1 MATGTS
7 TQSIS
12 SPIPGIPGRD
22 LPTSSDIHLYTDVAS
37 ARSSVP
43 VLYADCEGLDG
54 GEREPEAA
62 SIGRSKDSRDNM
74 SAENVVEESQFFHER
89 EITWCDSDDKRTRE
103 FAVTQLYPRILFA
116 FSDVIVFVHRNAR

>member
-1 MATGTS
+1 MATGSS

-12 SPIPGIPGRD
+12 TPIPGIPGRD
-22 LPTSSDIHLYTDVAS
+22 LPTSSDIHLYADVAS
-37 ARSSVP
+37 AKTSIP
-43 VLYADCEGLDG
+43 LLYADCEGLDG

-62 SIGRSKDSRDNM
+62 TIGRSKDNRDSM
-74 SAENVVEESQFFHER
+74 SAEDPIEESQFFQER
-89 EITWCDSDDKRTRE
+89 EITWCDSDEKRTRE